1 MSNEADIPLLKD
13 LLFRGQP
20 EAEEIKTSYS
30 SDEHKDFEI
39 EQDESDSEIIDEEE
53 IIHQE
58 ETDEPVTE
66 ETPQEGLPDEIN
78 STNEKQVGDD
88 DIRLILE
95 KHMENAYA
103 EIKQLLKDK
112 TS

>member
-1 MSNEADIPLLKD
+1 MSNEAEIPLLKD

-20 EAEEIKTSYS
+20 EAEKKEASYS
-30 SDEHKDFEI
+30 SDEHKDFKI
-39 EQDESDSEIIDEEE
+39 EQDESDNEIIDEEE
-53 IIHQE
+53 IVHQE
-58 ETDEPVTE
+58 ETVAE
-66 ETPQEGLPDEIN
+66 EIQQQELPDEIN
-78 STNEKQVGDD
+78 SSNKKQVGDD
-88 DIRLILE
+88 DIRLIIE